1 MAQCSATAR
10 RTAKRCQKRAIKG
23 STVCLS
29 HGAAAPQVRRVA
41 AQRVA
46 LTRAAELLDP
56 EGPEVDPAQVLVAA
70 VRSSAALLGAAEAA
84 VQAEDAD
91 ADALH
96 ALGEAAMLAG
106 RLAKLAL
113 DSGIEARL
121 ARQAEQAGAMVGAM
135 LTRAVNALE
144 LDPTASAAAFRIIR
158 REVEAQ
164 RVALG
169 PYEHLSVAEL
179 DIEIARVVRALDEH
193 DTADAINNFPARL
206 AGALGAALGAV
217 DLDDDQREQAVA
229 AAESWLAADAA
240 EREKRQ
246 HTRQERAGLVQS
258 SAWWAKPPSNGNGH
272 GNGRR

>member
-10 RTAKRCQKRAIKG
+10 RTGRQCAKRAIRG
-23 STVCLS
+23 SNICLS
-29 HGAAAPQVRRVA
+29 HGAAAPQVCRVA

-56 EGPEVDPAQVLVAA
+56 DGPEVDPAQVLVAA

-135 LTRAVNALE
+135 LTRTVNALE
-144 LDPTASAAAFRIIR
+144 LDPAASAAAFRVLR

-164 RVALG
+164 RVSLG
-169 PYEHLSVAEL
+169 PYDHLTVAEL
-179 DIEIARVVRALDEH
+179 DVEIARVVRALDEH
-193 DTADAINNFPARL
+193 DQADAIAGFPARL

-217 DLDDDQREQAVA
+217 DLSDDQREQAVA
-229 AAESWLAADAA
+229 AAESWLAADTA
-240 EREKRQ
+240 ERAERQ
-246 HTRQERAGLVQS
+246 QTRQERASLVQS
-258 SAWWAKPPSNGNGH
+258 SAWWTRPPAGNGS
-272 GNGRR
+272 GRYGP